1 VTRVIAAKRFIAW
14 SVLLLIL
21 TAAGLVAW
29 GEQGAPGPRGPTGQ
43 DARLE
48 ASGTSVEGC
57 VGCGGAGVAVPVASI
72 TTEGDAHCLTH
83 SGADFQKLGNGSYS
97 YTPVFDPSTGDFPAQ
112 AGESMRVAIQL
123 SAGDIPGGNGWCDFD
138 AAPARLE
145 TAPRV
150 MCELYELAAEPSR
163 FRSKNRVDQH
173 VFWAIFK
180 SRALRTPHAHT
191 G

>member
-1 VTRVIAAKRFIAW
+1 MTRVIAAKRFIAW

-29 GEQGAPGPRGPTGQ
+29 GEQGAPGPRGPSGQ

-48 ASGTSVEGC
+48 VSGTSVEGC

-72 TTEGDAHCLTH
+72 TTEGNAHCLTH
-83 SGADFQKLGNGSYS
+83 SGAD
-97 YTPVFDPSTGDFPAQ
+97 
-112 AGESMRVAIQL
+112 
-123 SAGDIPGGNGWCDFD
+123 NGWCDFD

-150 MCELYELAAEPSR
+150 MCELYELAAAPSR